1 MIKMDRYTKKIKK
14 TRLRILND
22 RFKVATFLNRFLS
35 IRRALFGLTL
45 FSAIIVVA
53 LAAPVITWFPP
64 LKTMVGKV
72 FDPPSFTHLFGSD
85 DLGRDIY
92 TNVVYGAR
100 TSLMVGLISVTIS
113 VIIGVLIGALSGY
126 YGGKLSDLLMM
137 VTEMFL
143 VIPTFLLAL
152 IITAIF
158 GRNINIMILAIA
170 IASWPGAARLMRAE
184 FLSIK
189 ERPFI
194 EAARAMGLSNTRI
207 IFGEIL
213 PNAISALIPYST
225 LQVGTAILIEA
236 GLSFLGVGDP
246 NVPSWGSML
255 NNAQRFLRTSWWMA
269 FFPGLALT
277 FTVLSLNLIGE
288 ALYDYLNP
296 RLRER

>member
-1 MIKMDRYTKKIKK
+1 MREMVRYVKRIKK
-14 TRLRILND
+14 TRLWTRND
-22 RFKVATFLNRFLS
+22 RFKVLIFWGRFLS
-35 IRRALFGLTL
+35 TRRALFGFILL
-45 FSAIIVVA
+45 FAIIFVA
-53 LAAPVITWFPP
+53 LAAPFITWFPP

-72 FDPPSFTHLFGSD
+72 FAPPNFTHLFGSD

-113 VIIGVLIGALSGY
+113 VMIGVLIGALSGY
-126 YGGKLSDLLMM
+126 YGGKLGDLLMM
-137 VTEMFL
+137 MAEMFL

-158 GRNINIMILAIA
+158 GRDVPIIILAIA

-194 EAARAMGLSNTRI
+194 EAARTMGLSNTRI

-269 FFPGLALT
+269 FFPGIALT
-277 FTVLSLNLIGE
+277 ITVLSLNLIGE

-296 RLRER
+296 RLREP

>member
-1 MIKMDRYTKKIKK
+1 MREMVRYVKRIKK
-14 TRLRILND
+14 TRLWIRND
-22 RFKVATFLNRFLS
+22 RFKVLIFWGRFLS
-35 IRRALFGLTL
+35 TRRALFGFILL
-45 FSAIIVVA
+45 FAIIFVA
-53 LAAPVITWFPP
+53 LAAPFITWFPP

-72 FDPPSFTHLFGSD
+72 FAPPNFTHLFGSD

-113 VIIGVLIGALSGY
+113 VMIGVLIGALSGY
-126 YGGKLSDLLMM
+126 YGGKLGDLLMM
-137 VTEMFL
+137 MAEMFL

-158 GRNINIMILAIA
+158 GRDVRIIILAIA

-194 EAARAMGLSNTRI
+194 EAARTMGLSNTRI

-269 FFPGLALT
+269 FFPGIALT
-277 FTVLSLNLIGE
+277 ITVLSLNLIGE

-296 RLRER
+296 RLREP